1 MSKIST
7 SLLFISYFTI
17 FSSLGI
23 ASDLVYKPGELLVR
37 FAPKSDGKQRTLSE
51 KNDFLDSISGGN
63 VKHSYK
69 IVPGLTLVKL
79 RENLSVEDA
88 VPAFKS
94 TSGILYA
101 EPNYKIKL
109 LSTFPNDPNFAQLW
123 GMHNEGQTGG
133 TEGADIEAPEA
144 WDIATDANSIIVAV
158 LDTGVDYTHP
168 DLADNIWVNEAELNG
183 IQGVDDDENDYVD
196 DVYGWDFAD
205 GDADP
210 KDYYYHG
217 THCAGTVG
225 AAGGNDEG
233 VVGVCWNVK
242 IMNLKVFPNYGDE
255 TFISGA
261 IKAIE
266 YAVDKEAKI
275 LSNSWGGGPDSNSLR
290 EAIQAADA
298 NGVLFVAAAGNYPQ
312 LPWLDNDAIPVYPA
326 SYDCNNVISVMST
339 DHDDNR
345 SSFSH
350 YGANSVDLGAPG
362 SDILSTFPTYETSA
376 MSGYG
381 YSTNYEM
388 ISGTSM
394 ATPHVAGACAL
405 VWSMNPALSH
415 LEVKDII
422 LDTVDV
428 TDPQLECVSEGR
440 LNLYNA
446 IVEAG
451 TQAGKQAVI
460 LNKVDDVNGPVLPGN
475 YITYT
480 ISFENTVRGP
490 NDANFP
496 FGDLTN
502 VKIVDHLPAEVDCNN
517 PFDPNYNSNEHTYT
531 WNIGTL

>member
-1 MSKIST
+1 M
-7 SLLFISYFTI
+7 
-17 FSSLGI
+17 
-23 ASDLVYKPGELLVR
+23 VYKPGELLVR

-233 VVGVCWNVK
+233 V
-242 IMNLKVFPNYGDE
+242 
-255 TFISGA
+255 S
-261 IKAIE
+261 
-266 YAVDKEAKI
+266 
-275 LSNSWGGGPDSNSLR
+275 
-290 EAIQAADA
+290 
-298 NGVLFVAAAGNYPQ
+298 
-312 LPWLDNDAIPVYPA
+312 VY
-326 SYDCNNVISVMST
+326 
-339 DHDDNR
+339 
-345 SSFSH
+345 
-350 YGANSVDLGAPG
+350 
-362 SDILSTFPTYETSA
+362 
-376 MSGYG
+376 
-381 YSTNYEM
+381 
-388 ISGTSM
+388 
-394 ATPHVAGACAL
+394 
-405 VWSMNPALSH
+405 
-415 LEVKDII
+415 
-422 LDTVDV
+422 
-428 TDPQLECVSEGR
+428 
-440 LNLYNA
+440 
-446 IVEAG
+446 AG
-451 TQAGKQAVI
+451 T
-460 LNKVDDVNGPVLPGN
+460 
-475 YITYT
+475 
-480 ISFENTVRGP
+480 
-490 NDANFP
+490 
-496 FGDLTN
+496 
-502 VKIVDHLPAEVDCNN
+502 
-517 PFDPNYNSNEHTYT
+517 
-531 WNIGTL
+531 